1 MHDFSKELL
10 TIVIDF
16 LTIILILGSSFSNTK
31 ITENLKKILPIIP
44 IFILKSL
51 INLFVPSI
59 ISLHIIS
66 YAIDIIIVMMLFK
79 KQFLNSIYLYF
90 LSYTFCVIIQLCI
103 LLFFNPVSKTIHS
116 DTFIYL
122 GSFITI
128 LIELIIYRFAPV
140 YKLYL
145 FIESKS
151 IIIKYIITN
160 LFLISVIT
168 VLTLKSS
175 TSMFFENFIL
185 FAIPFVVM
193 VISSLELYKKQ
204 QEITKKDKQLYCY
217 TQYIPIV
224 EELISAIR
232 IRQHDFDNEIQS
244 IKMLPLSCPD
254 YASLVNE
261 LNSYSDYLTT
271 STKFSHL
278 LKINLKLVAGFLY
291 KVAQDAEKKEPP
303 IHINII
309 NYNLTTNVKE
319 YDLIDMLSILID
331 NALEASPTEEITFTL
346 NSYDS
351 KIFFKTE
358 NKGDILTLEH
368 RHNLFSKGYT
378 TKSQKQKGSPRGL
391 GLYKLKNLVDSY
403 DGKIYLY
410 NDFNEKKERTICFEI
425 EV

>member
-1 MHDFSKELL
+1 MHDFL
-10 TIVIDF
+10 THFFSNILDF
-16 LTIILILGSSFSNTK
+16 FTIILLLCSSFTNTK
-31 ITENLKKILPIIP
+31 IINNCKKIIYIIP
-44 IFILKSL
+44 IFVLRVL
-51 INLFVPSI
+51 IHSYVPSQLSI
-59 ISLHIIS
+59 HILS
-66 YAIDIIIVMMLFK
+66 YALDIIMVVLLFRK
-79 KQFLNSIYLYF
+79 PILNSIYLYF
-90 LSYTFCVIIQLCI
+90 LSYIFCFVIQLCI
-103 LLFFNPVSKTIHS
+103 LLFLNPVSETIHS
-116 DTFIYL
+116 TTFVYL

-128 LIELIIYRFAPV
+128 IIELILYTFIPLHKIYS
-140 YKLYL
+140 Y
-145 FIESKS
+145 IESKS
-151 IIIKYIITN
+151 AITKYIVFS
-160 LFLISVIT
+160 LFLLSIVTVQIT
-168 VLTLKSS
+168 KGS
-175 TSMFFENFIL
+175 TTMFFENILLFI
-185 FAIPFVVM
+185 IPLLILI
-193 VISSLELYKKQ
+193 ISSIEIYKNQ
-204 QEITKKDKQLYCY
+204 QELVEKNKQLDCY
-217 TQYIPIV
+217 MQYMPIV
-224 EELISAIR
+224 DELISAIR

-254 YASLVNE
+254 YSSLVKE
-261 LNSYSDYLTT
+261 LNLYSEYLIT
-271 STKFSHL
+271 STKFTNL

-291 KVAQDAEKKEPP
+291 SVAQDAEKKELP

-368 RHNLFSKGYT
+368 RRNLFSKGYT
-378 TKSQKQKGSPRGL
+378 TKSQKQKDAPRGL